1 MTGVSLSPAPSSPLA
16 LDPRVWQLWGKAD
29 PTRASE
35 GGPEW
40 HPLLCHVLDVVACA
54 ERLLVHMRP
63 DRLDALAAAIALP
76 PEGALPWL
84 LLFVALHDLGKATP
98 PFQVKVPGRADALRA
113 LGLDFPERDEPHGS
127 LSAVLTTKALAEYG
141 VPSRLARWVARSVG
155 AHHGEFASLGK
166 LALLEQQKGILLPVY
181 AGKEPL
187 WSLLRTHLV
196 QALAGACGISSSMP
210 RPAVPSAT
218 TTRHAFTADL
228 AGLTTVA
235 DWLGS
240 NADVF
245 KYVEPPASPAE
256 YLALAQA
263 RAVEALDSAGWR
275 RPPQPPIRTFRDL
288 FEKDPW
294 PLHEAIEKLLPA
306 LRSPSLM
313 IIEAPMGEGKTE
325 AALTIFDALAARGA
339 TGLYFALP
347 TQATSNQIFGRVER
361 FIRAAFPGETHGLHL
376 VHGDAGLSERY
387 GGLKAR
393 AFAMRSIDGV
403 ARGKGGPVAD
413 AWFARSKRAL
423 LAPLAVGTVD
433 QALLGVLGVR
443 HGFLRLH
450 GLAGKVVVIDE
461 VHAYDT
467 YTSELLDRLLS
478 WLGALGTTVVL
489 LSATLP
495 AARREALVR
504 AYGAAPA
511 APTTYPRITVAT
523 EGAASSVSFPGRR
536 APIPVS
542 LVWQPAPALPERL
555 AEALA
560 GGGCAVWI
568 VNTVRRAQQTYLAL
582 RDLRDRG
589 LLPADLDLGLLHA
602 RFPFDA
608 RAARE
613 RAAEESFGPGEANRP
628 RAALLVGTQVL
639 EQSLDLDFDL
649 MISELAPVDLVLQ
662 RAGRLHRHAR
672 QNPRPSAVQR
682 PALWLVR
689 PEGDERSEGPTF
701 GGSALIYDES
711 VLLRSWLALC
721 DRTEVVLPTD
731 IEPLIEVVYGGAA
744 PQVSAELAARLA
756 QMNRDS
762 EERERNEGNQAR
774 AIELAAPD
782 ADDPFDGLARV
793 VEDEDPSLHRS
804 LRAKTRLGE
813 PSIEVVPVFDR
824 GGRVVLAGAPD
835 VVLDLEAREPLPHR
849 IVVAAAR
856 QAVGISHRAVVAALL
871 HGRVPPSFEAS
882 GHLRFHRV
890 LRLDDAG
897 RTTVAGVPLTLDPE
911 LGLVVGSLD
920 TPDDATPQETSACP
934 RPNAPAS
941 I

>member
-1 MTGVSLSPAPSSPLA
+1 MTGTSSCASPASSLA

-29 PTRASE
+29 PARATG
-35 GGPEW
+35 GGPDW
-40 HPLLCHVLDVVACA
+40 HPLVCHVLDVVACA
-54 ERLLVHMRP
+54 ERLLLDVRP

-76 PEGALPWL
+76 REAALPWL
-84 LLFVALHDLGKATP
+84 LFFVALHDLGKATP
-98 PFQVKVPGRADALRA
+98 PFQVKVPARVDALRA

-127 LSAVLTTKALAEYG
+127 LSAVLTTKALAEQG

-166 LALLEQQKGILLPVY
+166 LGQLEQQKGILLPAY

-187 WSLLRTHLV
+187 WALLRTHLV
-196 QALAGACGISSSMP
+196 QALAGACGISSSIP
-210 RPAVPSAT
+210 RPAMPSGTAA
-218 TTRHAFTADL
+218 RHAFTADL

-245 KYVEPPASPAE
+245 KYVEPPTSPAD
-256 YLALAQA
+256 YLALAQV
-263 RAVEALDSAGWR
+263 RAVQALDDAGWR

-288 FEKDPW
+288 FGKDPW
-294 PLHEAIEKLLPA
+294 PLHETVEKLHPA
-306 LRSPSLM
+306 LRGPSLVV
-313 IIEAPMGEGKTE
+313 IEAPMGEGKTE

-387 GGLKAR
+387 DGLKER

-450 GLAGKVVVIDE
+450 GLAGKVVVVDE

-478 WLGALGTTVVL
+478 WLGALGTTVIL

-495 AARREALVR
+495 AARRDALVR
-504 AYGAAPA
+504 AFGAAPA
-511 APTTYPRITVAT
+511 APATYPRITVVT
-523 EGAASSVSFPGRR
+523 ESASSSVAFPARR

-542 LVWQPAPALPERL
+542 LVWQPAPAVPERL
-555 AEALA
+555 ADALA

-582 RDLRDRG
+582 RALRDRG
-589 LLPADLDLGLLHA
+589 LLPPDIDLGLLHA

-613 RAAEESFGPGEANRP
+613 RRAEESFGPGEAKRP

-649 MISELAPVDLVLQ
+649 MITELAPVDLVLQ

-672 QNPRPSAVQR
+672 KNQRPPAVR
-682 PALWLVR
+682 HPALWLVR
-689 PEGDERSEGPTF
+689 PEGDERPEGPTF
-701 GGSALIYDES
+701 GASSLIYAES
-711 VLLRSWLALC
+711 VLLRSWLALR

-731 IEPLIEVVYGGAA
+731 IEPLIESVYGGTA
-744 PQVSAELAARLA
+744 PLGPAELAARLA
-756 QMNRDS
+756 ELDRDS
-762 EERERNEGNQAR
+762 EERERTEGNQAR

-813 PSIEVVPVFDR
+813 PSIDVVPVFDR
-824 GGRVVLAGAPD
+824 GGRVILAGAPD
-835 VVLDLEAREPLPHR
+835 VAIDLETRDPLPRR

-856 QAVGISHRAVVAALL
+856 QAVGITHRGVVAALV
-871 HGRVPPSFEAS
+871 HERVPPSFEAS
-882 GHLRFHRV
+882 GHLRFHRI

-897 RTTVAGVPLTLDPE
+897 RTMVAGVSLTLDPE

-920 TPDDATPQETSACP
+920 THDDAAPKETSACP